1 MRGAPAEWSGC
12 CGSVTRALRAALMRC
27 RGRYGRLV
35 SGLWAQPRC
44 CGGWCAELREK
55 LRALGATDVVWL
67 ALQNFQSNET
77 MQAPLA
83 LDPAVP

>member
-1 MRGAPAEWSGC
+1 M
-12 CGSVTRALRAALMRC
+12 
-27 RGRYGRLV
+27 V
-35 SGLWAQPRC
+35 SGLWVQPRC

-83 LDPAVP
+83 LTQQCPEP